1 KGALT
6 LMKTKERD
14 ENLWKL
20 YHKTA
25 CCFRGYN
32 SKTWNRTDVT
42 MPQMKV
48 LFTLAHKGELTVSS
62 IAKAL
67 RVKAPNITFI
77 LDRLEEQEL
86 VSRTRSRE
94 DRRLVSI
101 NLISKGQKLI
111 DELMREK
118 YESFQKVLEKMT
130 GEEKKALLKGLQ
142 ALEKACMSKRL
153 EDSK

>member
-1 KGALT
+1 
-6 LMKTKERD
+6 MKTKERD

-101 NLISKGQKLI
+101 NLIGKGQKLI

-130 GEEKKALLKGLQ
+130 GEEKKALLRGLQ

>member
-1 KGALT
+1 
-6 LMKTKERD
+6 MKTKERD

-67 RVKAPNITFI
+67 RVKTPNITFI

>member
-1 KGALT
+1 
-6 LMKTKERD
+6 MKTKERD

-130 GEEKKALLKGLQ
+130 GEEKKALLRGLQ